1 MTYPHNPSLSPAAYA
16 EMDDAARVQLLF
28 EHLEEVGERLSWID
42 DEMARF
48 GICAI
53 CNVIDG
59 AAFAHDC
66 CERLA

>member
-48 GICAI
+48 GISAI

>member
-59 AAFAHDC
+59 AAFEHDC
-66 CERLA
+66 CERRR